1 MDFPLLCQF
10 PASQLESSPN
20 TYDPKTNRSDC
31 SVDFSRSCCV
41 FAQKAKELIQT
52 PALFT
57 VAFKEEA
64 LLNEA
69 LPIARIISVPT
80 QVAGKFSGT

>member
-1 MDFPLLCQF
+1 MLVSNKLIRIISQHTTQRNPPDF
-10 PASQLESSPN
+10 
-20 TYDPKTNRSDC
+20 
-31 SVDFSRSCCV
+31 SVDFSPPAA

-69 LPIARIISVPT
+69 LPRITSWWFQPIWKILVKLDHFP
-80 QVAGKFSGT
+80 K